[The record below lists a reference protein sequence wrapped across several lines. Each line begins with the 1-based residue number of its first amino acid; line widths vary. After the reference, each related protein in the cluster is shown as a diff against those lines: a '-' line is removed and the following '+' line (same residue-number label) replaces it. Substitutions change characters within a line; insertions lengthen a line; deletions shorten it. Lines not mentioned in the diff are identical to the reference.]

1 MNNRVANTAPTA
13 APPPRLGIRIGKR
26 VLRAVDQFF
35 DRHSLIPVTP
45 FLDASLF
52 PELLSLQADWEAVRT
67 ELDQILRKRDEIPA
81 FHQLSPD
88 QVRISKGDAWKTFA
102 FRVFSRRIDANC
114 EQCPVTSRLLD
125 ALPGLQNAWFSIL
138 APGYHI
144 PPHRGPSKAVVRCHL
159 GLRVPAEA
167 ARCRLRVD
175 RETRHWTAGEWLCFD
190 DTFEHEV
197 HNDTDE
203 TRVVLFLDLDRPL
216 DRVGNIGR
224 QVLLWLIRR
233 SAYVTRP
240 LKNLEEWNRR
250 LGIRAD

>member
-1 MNNRVANTAPTA
+1 MNNPAANAEPSVT
-13 APPPRLGIRIGKR
+13 PPPRLGIRIGKR

-35 DRHSLIPVTP
+35 DSHSLIPVSP
-45 FLDASLF
+45 FLDANLF
-52 PELLSLQADWEAVRT
+52 PELVPVQAHWT
-67 ELDQILRKRDEIPA
+67 EISAELEQILRKRDEIPA

-88 QVRISKGDAWKTFA
+88 QVRISRGDAWKTFA
-102 FRVFSRRIDANC
+102 FRVFSRRVDANC
-114 EQCPVTSRLLD
+114 EQCPVTARLLD

-159 GLRVPAEA
+159 GLRVPADA
-167 ARCRLRVD
+167 ARCWLRVD
-175 RETRHWTAGEWLCFD
+175 RETRHWTTGEWLCFD

-197 HNDTDE
+197 HNDTEE

-216 DRVGNIGR
+216 DRVGDVGR
-224 QVLLWLIRR
+224 HMLLWLIRR

>member
-1 MNNRVANTAPTA
+1 MNNPAANVEPAI

-45 FLDASLF
+45 FLDAKLF
-52 PELLSLQADWEAVRT
+52 PQLVDVQAGWTEISAELEQV
-67 ELDQILRKRDEIPA
+67 LRKRDEIPA

-102 FRVFSRRIDANC
+102 FRVFSRRVDANC
-114 EQCPVTSRLLD
+114 AQCPVTARLLD

-159 GLRVPAEA
+159 GLRVPTDA
-167 ARCRLRVD
+167 ASCRLRVD
-175 RETRHWTAGEWLCFD
+175 RETRHWTTGEWLCFD

-197 HNDTDE
+197 HNDTEE

-216 DRVGNIGR
+216 DRAGNVGR
-224 QVLLWLIRR
+224 HMLLWLIRR

>member
-1 MNNRVANTAPTA
+1 MNNPAANVEPAI

-45 FLDASLF
+45 FLDAKLF
-52 PELLSLQADWEAVRT
+52 PQLVDVQARWTEISAELEQV
-67 ELDQILRKRDEIPA
+67 LRKRDEIPA

-102 FRVFSRRIDANC
+102 FRVFSRRVDANC
-114 EQCPVTSRLLD
+114 AQCPVTARLLD

-144 PPHRGPSKAVVRCHL
+144 PPHRGPSKVVVRCHL
-159 GLRVPAEA
+159 GLRVPTDA
-167 ARCRLRVD
+167 ASCRLRVD
-175 RETRHWTAGEWLCFD
+175 RETRHWTTGEWLCFD

-197 HNDTDE
+197 HNDTEE

-216 DRVGNIGR
+216 DRVGNVGR
-224 QVLLWLIRR
+224 HLLLWLIRR
-233 SAYVTRP
+233 SAYVSRP

>member
-1 MNNRVANTAPTA
+1 MNNPAANAEPSI

-45 FLDASLF
+45 FLDANLF
-52 PELLSLQADWEAVRT
+52 PQLVDVQARWPEISAELEQV
-67 ELDQILRKRDEIPA
+67 LRKRDEIPA

-88 QVRISKGDAWKTFA
+88 QVRISRGDAWKTFA
-102 FRVFSRRIDANC
+102 FRVFSRRVDANC
-114 EQCPVTSRLLD
+114 EQCPVTARLLD

-159 GLRVPAEA
+159 GLRVPADA
-167 ARCRLRVD
+167 ARCWLRVD
-175 RETRHWTAGEWLCFD
+175 RETRHWTTGEWLCFD

-197 HNDTDE
+197 HNDTEE

-216 DRVGNIGR
+216 DRVGDVGR
-224 QVLLWLIRR
+224 HMLLWLIRR